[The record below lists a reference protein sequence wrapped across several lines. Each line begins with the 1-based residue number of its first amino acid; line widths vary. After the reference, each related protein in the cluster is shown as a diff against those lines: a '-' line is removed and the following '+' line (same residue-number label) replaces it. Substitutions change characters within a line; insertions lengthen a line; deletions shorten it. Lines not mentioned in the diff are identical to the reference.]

1 MRTKQEETGTTFKS
15 DLLMQHYGSAEQEIK
30 PSRPEGQEC
39 QQVVQKTDILILET
53 NSCDLEMT
61 LPHSEVYPVF
71 DILGPDLW
79 AE

>member
-1 MRTKQEETGTTFKS
+1 
-15 DLLMQHYGSAEQEIK
+15 MQHYGSAEQEIK

-71 DILGPDLW
+71 DI
-79 AE
+79 